1 MCRKTKRVNI
11 GIHAPRV
18 AVSESLTVKPT
29 HLDLPD
35 VLPLNR
41 FADALQLDPVGVVRT
56 PFLQP
61 KFKLKQNGND
71 CVYNSVIQRIN

>member
-1 MCRKTKRVNI
+1 MCRKTTRVNI
-11 GIHAPRV
+11 RIHAPRV

-35 VLPLNR
+35 VLPLDR
-41 FADALQLDPVGVVRT
+41 FADALQLDPVGEVRT

-61 KFKLKQNGND
+61 KFKLKQNGKD
-71 CVYNSVIQRIN
+71 CVYNSVIQCIN